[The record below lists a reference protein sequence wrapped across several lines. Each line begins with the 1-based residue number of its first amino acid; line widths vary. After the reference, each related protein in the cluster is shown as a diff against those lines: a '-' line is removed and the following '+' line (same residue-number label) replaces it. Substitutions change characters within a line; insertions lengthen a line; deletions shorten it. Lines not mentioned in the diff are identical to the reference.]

1 MERCKGDFYVSLVR
15 NLRFSRPSCTF
26 SAWET
31 YGSASGNVECG
42 SRFVSL
48 CRWILLFLCGDVSG
62 GKLKNIKTKKH
73 RQSSDYQCFLPVG
86 VTGFEPA
93 TTRPPEDN
101 FKLLYFYISL
111 IYRINITINQMLN
124 FYNFSSIY
132 CRFPKNVSYLCHS
145 NKRKIIVLYKS

>member
-1 MERCKGDFYVSLVR
+1 MERCKGDYYVSLVR
-15 NLRFSRPSCTF
+15 NLRFSRLSCTF
-26 SAWET
+26 PVWET

-93 TTRPPEDN
+93 TTRPQG
-101 FKLLYFYISL
+101 L
-111 IYRINITINQMLN
+111 IL
-124 FYNFSSIY
+124 
-132 CRFPKNVSYLCHS
+132 
-145 NKRKIIVLYKS
+145 

>member
-62 GKLKNIKTKKH
+62 GKLKNIKIKKH

-93 TTRPPEDN
+93 TTRPPD
-101 FKLLYFYISL
+101 FD
-111 IYRINITINQMLN
+111 IYRI
-124 FYNFSSIY
+124 
-132 CRFPKNVSYLCHS
+132 
-145 NKRKIIVLYKS
+145 IIIDYQLFL

>member
-1 MERCKGDFYVSLVR
+1 MERCKGDYYVSLVR
-15 NLRFSRPSCTF
+15 NLRFSRLSCTF
-26 SAWET
+26 PVWET

-93 TTRPPEDN
+93 TSRPPDVYSNRTELHPALC
-101 FKLLYFYISL
+101 KLLF
-111 IYRINITINQMLN
+111 
-124 FYNFSSIY
+124 
-132 CRFPKNVSYLCHS
+132 
-145 NKRKIIVLYKS
+145 

>member
-86 VTGFEPA
+86 VTELKP
-93 TTRPPEDN
+93 T
-101 FKLLYFYISL
+101 LYDLS
-111 IYRINITINQMLN
+111 
-124 FYNFSSIY
+124 
-132 CRFPKNVSYLCHS
+132 KV
-145 NKRKIIVLYKS
+145 K

>member
-62 GKLKNIKTKKH
+62 GKLKNIKIKKH

-86 VTGFEPA
+86 VTGFEIEA
-93 TTRPPEDN
+93 
-101 FKLLYFYISL
+101 LY
-111 IYRINITINQMLN
+111 NQG
-124 FYNFSSIY
+124 
-132 CRFPKNVSYLCHS
+132 
-145 NKRKIIVLYKS
+145 KIIISIIYLIINVKCDK

>member
-26 SAWET
+26 PVWET

-93 TTRPPEDN
+93 TTRPPGVYFMIYVFCICLIFSMVFIDN
-101 FKLLYFYISL
+101 QLF
-111 IYRINITINQMLN
+111 N
-124 FYNFSSIY
+124 FYKFSSVLMV
-132 CRFPKNVSYLCHS
+132 FTQNVVDL
-145 NKRKIIVLYKS
+145 L

>member
-62 GKLKNIKTKKH
+62 GKLKNIKTKSIDNH
-73 RQSSDYQCFLPVG
+73 QIINAFYQFG
-86 VTGFEPA
+86 VMDSNQ
-93 TTRPPEDN
+93 RPHAPPD
-101 FKLLYFYISL
+101 
-111 IYRINITINQMLN
+111 RV
-124 FYNFSSIY
+124 
-132 CRFPKNVSYLCHS
+132 PS
-145 NKRKIIVLYKS
+145 NRA

>member
-93 TTRPPEDN
+93 TTRPPAVERI
-101 FKLLYFYISL
+101 FVFIGIGLEISG
-111 IYRINITINQMLN
+111 TIP
-124 FYNFSSIY
+124 
-132 CRFPKNVSYLCHS
+132 CEWGD
-145 NKRKIIVLYKS
+145 VLYLLRLSEMKSVIKM

>member
-1 MERCKGDFYVSLVR
+1 MEICKGDFYVSLVR
-15 NLRFSRPSCTF
+15 NLRFSRPNCTF

-42 SRFVSL
+42 SWFVSL

-62 GKLKNIKTKKH
+62 WGNTEIIKIKKH

-93 TTRPPEDN
+93 TTRPPGAYFMIYVFCICLISAWFLLIINYLISIN
-101 FKLLYFYISL
+101 FLLF
-111 IYRINITINQMLN
+111 
-124 FYNFSSIY
+124 
-132 CRFPKNVSYLCHS
+132 
-145 NKRKIIVLYKS
+145 

>member
-48 CRWILLFLCGDVSG
+48 CRWILLFLCGDVSFYVDPEW
-62 GKLKNIKTKKH
+62 GKTEKYKNKKASTII
-73 RQSSDYQCFLPVG
+73 RLSMLFTSRGDWIRTSDHTPPRAIHLFHIFLYLIV
-86 VTGFEPA
+86 FQ
-93 TTRPPEDN
+93 
-101 FKLLYFYISL
+101 YICQRIRNGSIGI
-111 IYRINITINQMLN
+111 IYI
-124 FYNFSSIY
+124 
-132 CRFPKNVSYLCHS
+132 
-145 NKRKIIVLYKS
+145 

>member
-1 MERCKGDFYVSLVR
+1 MERCKGDYYVSLVR
-15 NLRFSRPSCTF
+15 NLRFSRLSCTF
-26 SAWET
+26 PVWET

-93 TTRPPEDN
+93 TTRPPDAYSN
-101 FKLLYFYISL
+101 VCISL
-111 IYRINITINQMLN
+111 KINVISFLLVSWLTFWLTFTANNQEWLVM
-124 FYNFSSIY
+124 
-132 CRFPKNVSYLCHS
+132 
-145 NKRKIIVLYKS
+145 

>member
-31 YGSASGNVECG
+31 YGSASGNVECA

-93 TTRPPEDN
+93 TTRPPGAYFMIYVFCICLIFSMIFIDN
-101 FKLLYFYISL
+101 QLF
-111 IYRINITINQMLN
+111 N
-124 FYNFSSIY
+124 FYKFSSVLMV
-132 CRFPKNVSYLCHS
+132 FTQNVVDL
-145 NKRKIIVLYKS
+145 L

>member
-62 GKLKNIKTKKH
+62 GKLKNIKIKKH

-93 TTRPPEDN
+93 TTRPPDA
-101 FKLLYFYISL
+101 YFNVCISL
-111 IYRINITINQMLN
+111 KINVISFLLVPWLTFWLTFTAKNQEWLVM
-124 FYNFSSIY
+124 
-132 CRFPKNVSYLCHS
+132 K
-145 NKRKIIVLYKS
+145 

>member
-26 SAWET
+26 PVWET

-86 VTGFEPA
+86 VTELKP
-93 TTRPPEDN
+93 T
-101 FKLLYFYISL
+101 LYDLS
-111 IYRINITINQMLN
+111 
-124 FYNFSSIY
+124 
-132 CRFPKNVSYLCHS
+132 KV
-145 NKRKIIVLYKS
+145 K